1 MIDRARTGDVVHSLG
16 FEFPSVMGAEPLR
29 NFSANGN
36 VGTLGICRPLIQRG
50 NPMEW
55 IIVGMMIGFVAL
67 LVSSVEIGPPRQLIR
82 VVDRDTESHIQYLR
96 ARQRWM
102 D

>member
-1 MIDRARTGDVVHSLG
+1 
-16 FEFPSVMGAEPLR
+16 
-29 NFSANGN
+29 
-36 VGTLGICRPLIQRG
+36 
-50 NPMEW
+50 MEW